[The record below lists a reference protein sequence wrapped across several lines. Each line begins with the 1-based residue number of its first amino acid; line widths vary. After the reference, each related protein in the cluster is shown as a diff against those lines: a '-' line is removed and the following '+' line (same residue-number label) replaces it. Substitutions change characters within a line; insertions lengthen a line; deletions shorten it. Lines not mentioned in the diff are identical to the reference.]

1 MHAARGL
8 ECQERGSAS
17 SCRSAIT
24 SAIAIGAALRWGKK
38 WSEDYAIPLTGRG
51 ACFSSFSVLIKA
63 VSSPCCSLEIASA
76 ALPPKVRRQGHDAPV
91 LGSRESFNCD
101 VLARDEDVEPHISR
115 SSHCAHFTQEKIR
128 APKNHSGYS
137 WVPTKTA
144 IS

>member
-17 SCRSAIT
+17 SCRPAIT

-63 VSSPCCSLEIASA
+63 VSSPCCSLEVASA
-76 ALPPKVRRQGHDAPV
+76 ALSPEGEKAGSRLTV
-91 LGSRESFNCD
+91 LVFRESFNCD

-115 SSHCAHFTQEKIR
+115 SGH
-128 APKNHSGYS
+128 
-137 WVPTKTA
+137 
-144 IS
+144 